1 MVLCIFT
8 FKISQLCTLL
18 TENFLLVD
26 ASRAG
31 MGEIEVT
38 VQALNKKIPVKV
50 INTGN
55 DVYRVIFMPKDPV
68 KHLVFVTFSKEAV
81 PGKCLPECLQY

>member
-1 MVLCIFT
+1 
-8 FKISQLCTLL
+8 
-18 TENFLLVD
+18 
-26 ASRAG
+26 

-68 KHLVFVTFSKEAV
+68 KHLVFVTFSKESV
-81 PGKCLPECLQY
+81 PGKCLP